1 MVGDVHRIL
10 LEGGIYL
17 YPADASSGKPS
28 GKIRMLYES
37 HPLAFVVEQAGGR
50 ATTGRDRVL
59 DLAPKRLHERIPI
72 AIGSAFEVE
81 LYERFMRGEST
92 EAVQSG

>member
-1 MVGDVHRIL
+1 
-10 LEGGIYL
+10 
-17 YPADASSGKPS
+17 
-28 GKIRMLYES
+28 MLYES

-50 ATTGRDRVL
+50 ATTGKDRVL

-72 AIGSAFEVE
+72 AIGSAFEVD
-81 LYERFMRGEST
+81 LYERFVRGGA